1 MTKMKVKK
9 CLLRICCLCAGFLL
23 FGCDQGIGMEYNAAG
38 YVEAVLKNVYLG
50 DSSAYCDFVDVSAEE
65 AKKEY
70 EGGMEVETDFFFYQL
85 ALGEVSEETHEQYEE
100 FYKELYQNAQFEVN
114 LRDTEEQDGE
124 QVYKVE
130 VVIKPITFFSDLGP
144 QIDEIFDAELEK
156 DYPSEKEL
164 DEGIATAVLELLN
177 ANKGNINYGDEEIV
191 LVTIEKDE
199 DGLWY
204 FDDEDFNTIDGM
216 ILTYLAY

>member
-1 MTKMKVKK
+1 
-9 CLLRICCLCAGFLL
+9 
-23 FGCDQGIGMEYNAAG
+23 
-38 YVEAVLKNVYLG
+38 
-50 DSSAYCDFVDVSAEE
+50 
-65 AKKEY
+65 
-70 EGGMEVETDFFFYQL
+70 MEVETDFFFYQL
-85 ALGEVSEETHEQYEE
+85 ALEEVSQETHEQYEE
-100 FYKELYQNAQFEVN
+100 LYKELYQNAQFEVN
-114 LRDTEEQDGE
+114 LRDTEEKDGE

-130 VVIKPITFFSDLGP
+130 VLIKPITFFSDLGP

-204 FDDEDFNTIDGM
+204 FDDEDFNTIDGR
-216 ILTYLAY
+216 ILTYFAY